1 MISIPPSNSKR
12 RRLNGGIKVQ
22 YLIDTNIFLEGLLE
36 QEQMSHVRT
45 LFQRLSS
52 SQMALTDFSLHSIGV
67 VLFRLGKASLF
78 TLLLNNVIVDG
89 LRILALDINDLR
101 ELDTVT
107 GKFNLDFDDAYQY
120 AVAEKYDLQIIS
132 FDTDFDRTERG
143 RKTPD
148 EVVQ

>member
-1 MISIPPSNSKR
+1 
-12 RRLNGGIKVQ
+12 LNGGIKVQ

-132 FDTDFDRTERG
+132 FDGDFDRTARG